1 MINKLLIE
9 LGLGELEARVVE
21 LLIREGPKTVLKLAE
36 VLPVKRSSLYRVLR
50 DLEESSYVR
59 KIPLENTTQ
68 YSGISVEY
76 LHRKVED
83 HRNHALELA
92 TLYEKA
98 LPEIRSSEQGRKSP
112 IGTVVYNGSEGVKQL
127 IWNSL
132 AAKTNILSFGYRTL
146 TEAVGSKF
154 LVDWISEAFLRKQ
167 KHKLLT
173 NDNTVRIKRNTAT
186 RLGNMVLERVQYI
199 HKLRYLPE
207 EILKITTETFIYDDV
222 FSVIQWTGD
231 QVYGVE
237 ITNSVIA
244 DQQRE
249 VFNYLWK
256 RATRTSYYTQN

>member
-1 MINKLLIE
+1 MISKLLVE
-9 LGLGELEARVVE
+9 LGLLELEARVVE
-21 LLIREGPKTVLKLAE
+21 TLIREGPKTVLKLSE
-36 VLPVKRSSLYRVLR
+36 FIPVKRTSLYRVLS
-50 DLEESSYVR
+50 DLEEKGFVR

-68 YSGISVEY
+68 YSSISVEY
-76 LHRKVED
+76 LRRKIEEQRSHV
-83 HRNHALELA
+83 LELA
-92 TLYEKA
+92 SLYEKT
-98 LPEIRSSEQGRKSP
+98 LPELHSLEQGRKSP

-154 LVDWISEAFLRKQ
+154 LADWLSEAFLRKQ

-173 NDNTVRIKRNTAT
+173 NDNTVRMKRNTAT

-207 EILKITTETFIYDDV
+207 EILKITTETFIYDDIY
-222 FSVIQWTGD
+222 SVIQWTGD

-237 ITNSVIA
+237 ITNPVIA

-249 VFNYLWK
+249 IFNYLWK
-256 RATRTSYYTQN
+256 RGIKTSY